1 MKQFAYIIL
10 TAFSVLVSC
19 NTYDYE
25 SILEQLRDHEERIQR
40 LETECLRLNSNI
52 EAVQTVLE
60 ALQSNDYVTDIVKIM
75 EDGVEVGYSITFAQ
89 SGTVTIYHGAD
100 GEDGADGSNGAV
112 PKIGIRKASD
122 GEYYWTAGDEWLTDE
137 SGEKIPAFV
146 ANTPDGKYITPSFRI
161 AEGVWYISYDGG
173 KTWEVVE
180 GGGTGNGTNGFF
192 QSVTYDDKYVYITL
206 TDGTEVKIP
215 REGGESE
222 KVSKVTLTAAAATS
236 TSNGY
241 VLPDQKIGQA
251 VRFGSHSSSYMFII
265 PAGAQVH
272 IEPAS
277 GGSYGFALCDS
288 NDNVIEYTTNAAKHT
303 FEKQYSETHLW
314 ASAPKLGNTYYTIT
328 YKEPESNYWTGKTIW
343 WCGTSIPA
351 GGYPQ
356 IAGEMLG
363 ANVINTATGGSMCRA
378 NVRTGDY
385 NGVNISNITSSLSMT
400 LEEAESFISNY
411 DAIRRLDRNGSLP
424 ATLESSYMNRIRQGS
439 FEVKLM
445 PYLDGTKPM
454 PDLWIIDHGHN
465 DWKYRDSKGQID
477 IALEPTRA
485 NIDSG
490 ELAEDTYMTETI
502 DGVPYARLQSYL
514 GSFENIDPAK
524 LDDFVCSLNRNCYY
538 GSLNFITTLI
548 LVHNPRARF
557 MMIGNYSN
565 EHSGETGYASLIP
578 AQKAWAAD
586 WCFPFCDVASCLG
599 TSQHII
605 PGTSNFF
612 DDYVFHYDTNVFH
625 IYCPDGVHPSSDSSQ
640 YALEIY
646 AGIVVEFIK
655 QHR

>member
-1 MKQFAYIIL
+1 
-10 TAFSVLVSC
+10 
-19 NTYDYE
+19 
-25 SILEQLRDHEERIQR
+25 
-40 LETECLRLNSNI
+40 
-52 EAVQTVLE
+52 
-60 ALQSNDYVTDIVKIM
+60 
-75 EDGVEVGYSITFAQ
+75 
-89 SGTVTIYHGAD
+89 
-100 GEDGADGSNGAV
+100 
-112 PKIGIRKASD
+112 
-122 GEYYWTAGDEWLTDE
+122 
-137 SGEKIPAFV
+137 
-146 ANTPDGKYITPSFRI
+146 
-161 AEGVWYISYDGG
+161 
-173 KTWEVVE
+173 
-180 GGGTGNGTNGFF
+180 
-192 QSVTYDDKYVYITL
+192 
-206 TDGTEVKIP
+206 
-215 REGGESE
+215 
-222 KVSKVTLTAAAATS
+222 
-236 TSNGY
+236 
-241 VLPDQKIGQA
+241 
-251 VRFGSHSSSYMFII
+251 
-265 PAGAQVH
+265 
-272 IEPAS
+272 
-277 GGSYGFALCDS
+277 
-288 NDNVIEYTTNAAKHT
+288 
-303 FEKQYSETHLW
+303 
-314 ASAPKLGNTYYTIT
+314 
-328 YKEPESNYWTGKTIW
+328 
-343 WCGTSIPA
+343 
-351 GGYPQ
+351 
-356 IAGEMLG
+356 
-363 ANVINTATGGSMCRA
+363 
-378 NVRTGDY
+378 
-385 NGVNISNITSSLSMT
+385 MT

-565 EHSGETGYASLIP
+565 EHSGETGYASLIL

-605 PGTSNFF
+605 PGTNNFF

>member
-1 MKQFAYIIL
+1 MKRFIIYILSLL
-10 TAFSVLVSC
+10 TALSC
-19 NTYDYE
+19 QRFDYE
-25 SILEQLRDHEERIQR
+25 SVLEQLRDHEERIEQ
-40 LETECLRLNSNI
+40 LEADCRRLNSNI
-52 EAVQTVLE
+52 EALQAVLE
-60 ALQSNDYVTDIVKIM
+60 ALQCNDYVTDIVKIM
-75 EDGVEVGYSITFAQ
+75 EDGIEIGYSITFAKGG
-89 SGTVTIYHGAD
+89 SVNIY
-100 GEDGADGSNGAV
+100 NGANGST
-112 PKIGIRKASD
+112 PKIGIQKASD
-122 GEYYWTAGDEWLTDE
+122 GEYYWTADNEWLTDE
-137 SGEKIPAFV
+137 EGNMIPAY
-146 ANTPDGKYITPSFRI
+146 NDGNGKYITPQFRI
-161 AEGVWYISYDGG
+161 AEGIWYISYDNGN
-173 KTWEVVE
+173 TWLELGHDGEENE
-180 GGGTGNGTNGFF
+180 GEEFF
-192 QSVTYDDKYVYITL
+192 QDVTYDENNVYITL
-206 TDGTEVKIP
+206 ADGTLVKIP
-215 REGGESE
+215 RKSSE
-222 KVSKVTLTAAAATS
+222 KVSRIALAASTASATHEGYILPTQTVGKPVQYGAHS
-236 TSNGY
+236 T
-241 VLPDQKIGQA
+241 
-251 VRFGSHSSSYMFII
+251 SYMFVI

-277 GGSYGFALCDS
+277 GGSYGFALCDTE
-288 NDNVIEYTTNAAKHT
+288 DNVIEYTNNSANYSFAT
-303 FEKQYSETHLW
+303 QYSETHLW
-314 ASAPKLGNTYYTIT
+314 ASAPKLGTSCYTIT
-328 YKEPESNYWTGKTIW
+328 YSEPQSNYWTGKTIW

-356 IAGEMLG
+356 MAGEMLG
-363 ANVINTATGGSMCRA
+363 ATVINTATGGSMCRA

-400 LEEAESFISNY
+400 SEEVERFIDNY
-411 DAIRRLDRNGSLP
+411 SQ
-424 ATLESSYMNRIRQGS
+424 IRQLDKNKNLPETLDDAYKNRMRQGT

-465 DWKYRDSKGQID
+465 DWKYRDSKGNID

-490 ELAEDTYMTETI
+490 ELAEDTFMTETI
-502 DGVPYARLQSYL
+502 DGVPYARLQSFL

-646 AGIVVEFIK
+646 AGIVAEFIK

>member
-1 MKQFAYIIL
+1 MRRIIIFVCAL
-10 TAFSVLVSC
+10 LCTISC
-19 NTYDYE
+19 STYDYE
-25 SILEQLRDHEERIQR
+25 SILEQLRDHEERIQK
-40 LETECLRLNSNI
+40 LESLCNKLNSNI
-52 EAVQTVLE
+52 EAMQAVLT
-60 ALQSNDYVTDIVKIM
+60 ALEQNDYVTDVVKVVENGI
-75 EDGVEVGYSITFAQ
+75 EVGYSITFAKG
-89 SGTVTIYHGAD
+89 GTVTIYHGSN
-100 GEDGADGSNGAV
+100 GADGAA
-112 PKIGIRKASD
+112 PKVSIRKAAD
-122 GEYYWTAGDEWLTDE
+122 GEYYWTADGEWMTDDE
-137 SGEKIPAFV
+137 GNMIPAVV
-146 ANTPDGKYITPSFRI
+146 ADDPNGEYITPQFRV
-161 AEGVWYISYDGG
+161 ADGKWYVSYDGG
-173 KTWEVVE
+173 NTWQAIE
-180 GGGTGNGTNGFF
+180 GASTENGANDFF
-192 QSVTYDDKYVYITL
+192 QSVSYDDKYVYITL
-206 TDGTEVKIP
+206 NDGTEVKIP
-215 REGGESE
+215 RDGIESE
-222 KVSKVTLTAAAATS
+222 KTKKVTLTAAAVAS
-236 TSNGY
+236 TISGY
-241 VLPDQKIGQA
+241 VLPSQNIGQP
-251 VRFGSHSSSYMFII
+251 VTFGTHSSSYMFII

-272 IEPAS
+272 IEPTS

-288 NDNVIEYTTNAAKHT
+288 NDNVIEYTTNAAKYT
-303 FEKQYSETHLW
+303 FEKQYCETHLW

-400 LEEAESFISNY
+400 LEEVESFISNY
-411 DAIRRLDRNGSLP
+411 ATIRQLDMNGNLP
-424 ATLESSYMNRIRQGS
+424 ATLDDSYIKRIRQGS

-502 DGVPYARLQSYL
+502 NGVPYARLQSYL

-565 EHSGETGYASLIP
+565 EHSGETGYAALIP

-612 DDYVFHYDTNVFH
+612 ENYVFHYDTNVFH
-625 IYCPDGVHPSSDSSQ
+625 IYCPDGVHPSSDSSKH
-640 YALEIY
+640 ALEIY
-646 AGIVVEFIK
+646 AGIVTEFIK

>member
-1 MKQFAYIIL
+1 MKKLFAIFVAMCYLAIGCQRFDYN
-10 TAFSVLVSC
+10 AVL
-19 NTYDYE
+19 D
-25 SILEQLRDHEERIQR
+25 QLRDHENRIEQ
-40 LETECLRLNSNI
+40 LEADCRRLNSNI
-52 EAVQTVLE
+52 EALQAVLE
-60 ALQSNDYVTDIVKIM
+60 ALQCNDYVTDIVKIM
-75 EDGVEVGYSITFAQ
+75 EDGIEIGYSITFAKGG
-89 SGTVTIYHGAD
+89 SVNIY
-100 GEDGADGSNGAV
+100 NGANGST
-112 PKIGIRKASD
+112 PKIGIQKASD
-122 GEYYWTAGDEWLTDE
+122 GEYYWTADNEWLTDE
-137 SGEKIPAFV
+137 EGNMIPAY
-146 ANTPDGKYITPSFRI
+146 NDGNGKYITPQFRI
-161 AEGVWYISYDGG
+161 AEGIWYISYDNGN
-173 KTWEVVE
+173 TWLELGHDGEENE
-180 GGGTGNGTNGFF
+180 GEEFF
-192 QSVTYDDKYVYITL
+192 QDVTYDENNVYITL
-206 TDGTEVKIP
+206 ADGTLVKIP
-215 REGGESE
+215 RKSAE
-222 KVSKVTLTAAAATS
+222 KVSRIALAASTASATHEGYILPTQTVGKPVQYGAHS
-236 TSNGY
+236 T
-241 VLPDQKIGQA
+241 
-251 VRFGSHSSSYMFII
+251 SYMFVI

-277 GGSYGFALCDS
+277 GGSYGFALCDTA
-288 NDNVIEYTTNAAKHT
+288 DNVIEYTNNSANYSFAT
-303 FEKQYSETHLW
+303 QYSETHLW
-314 ASAPKLGNTYYTIT
+314 ASAPKLGTSCYTIT
-328 YKEPESNYWTGKTIW
+328 YSEPQSNYWTGKTIW

-356 IAGEMLG
+356 MAGEMLG
-363 ANVINTATGGSMCRA
+363 ATVINTATGGSMCRA

-400 LEEAESFISNY
+400 SEEVERFIDNY
-411 DAIRRLDRNGSLP
+411 SQ
-424 ATLESSYMNRIRQGS
+424 IRQLDKNKNLPETLDDAYKNRMRQGT

-445 PYLDGTKPM
+445 PYLNGTKPM

-465 DWKYRDSKGQID
+465 DWKYRDSKGNID

-490 ELAEDTYMTETI
+490 ELAEDTFMTETI
-502 DGVPYARLQSYL
+502 DVVPYARLQSFL

-565 EHSGETGYASLIP
+565 EKSGETGYAALIP

-646 AGIVVEFIK
+646 AGIVAEFIK

>member
-1 MKQFAYIIL
+1 MKRFVNIL
-10 TAFSVLVSC
+10 FVAMAVAVTACQHEEIWDKL
-19 NTYDYE
+19 N
-25 SILEQLRDHEERIQR
+25 DHESRIEL
-40 LETECLRLNSNI
+40 LEKQCRELNSNI
-52 EAVQTVLE
+52 EALQAILT
-60 ALQSNDYVTDIVKIM
+60 ALQANDYVTEVMKVM
-75 EDGVEVGYSITFAQ
+75 EDGKEVGYSLTFAK
-89 SGTVTIYHGAD
+89 SGTVTIYHGSN
-100 GEDGADGSNGAV
+100 GTDGST
-112 PKIGIRKASD
+112 PKIGIQKASD
-122 GEYYWTAGDEWLTDE
+122 GEYYWTADDEWMTDE
-137 SGEKIPAFV
+137 EGNMIPA
-146 ANTPDGKYITPSFRI
+146 AYSDGGDGKYITPQFRI
-161 AEGVWYISYDGG
+161 AEGVWYISYDNGN
-173 KTWEVVE
+173 TWLELGHDGE
-180 GGGTGNGTNGFF
+180 ENKGEEFF
-192 QSVTYDDKYVYITL
+192 QDVTYDENNVYITL
-206 TDGTEVKIP
+206 ADGTLVKIP
-215 REGGESE
+215 RKSSE
-222 KVSKVTLTAAAATS
+222 KVSRIALAASTASATHEGYTLPTQTVGKPVQYGAHS
-236 TSNGY
+236 T
-241 VLPDQKIGQA
+241 
-251 VRFGSHSSSYMFII
+251 SYMFVI

-277 GGSYGFALCDS
+277 GGSYGFALCDTE
-288 NDNVIEYTTNAAKHT
+288 DNVIEYTNNSANYSFAT
-303 FEKQYSETHLW
+303 QYSETHLW
-314 ASAPKLGNTYYTIT
+314 ASAPKLGTSCYTIT
-328 YKEPESNYWTGKTIW
+328 YSEPQSNYWTGKTIW

-356 IAGEMLG
+356 MAGKMLG
-363 ANVINTATGGSMCRA
+363 ATVINTATGGSMCRA

-400 LEEAESFISNY
+400 SEEVERFIDNY
-411 DAIRRLDRNGSLP
+411 SQ
-424 ATLESSYMNRIRQGS
+424 IRQLDKNKNLPETLDDAYKNRMRQGT

-465 DWKYRDSKGQID
+465 DWKYRDSKGNID

-490 ELAEDTYMTETI
+490 ELAEDTFMTETI
-502 DGVPYARLQSYL
+502 DGVPYARLQSFL

-640 YALEIY
+640 YALEVY

>member
-1 MKQFAYIIL
+1 MKRFVNIL
-10 TAFSVLVSC
+10 FVAMAVAVTACQHEEIWDKL
-19 NTYDYE
+19 N
-25 SILEQLRDHEERIQR
+25 DHESRIEL
-40 LETECLRLNSNI
+40 LEKQCRELNSNI
-52 EAVQTVLE
+52 EALQAILT
-60 ALQSNDYVTDIVKIM
+60 ALQANDYVTEVMKVM
-75 EDGVEVGYSITFAQ
+75 EDGKEVGYSLTFAK
-89 SGTVTIYHGAD
+89 SGTVTIYHGSN
-100 GEDGADGSNGAV
+100 GTDGST
-112 PKIGIRKASD
+112 PKIGIQKASD
-122 GEYYWTAGDEWLTDE
+122 GEYYWTADDEWMTDE
-137 SGEKIPAFV
+137 EGNMIPA
-146 ANTPDGKYITPSFRI
+146 AYSDGGDGKYITPQFRI
-161 AEGVWYISYDGG
+161 AEGVWYISYDNGN
-173 KTWEVVE
+173 TWLELGHDGE
-180 GGGTGNGTNGFF
+180 ENKGEEFF
-192 QSVTYDDKYVYITL
+192 QDVTYDENNVYITL
-206 TDGTEVKIP
+206 ADGTLVKIP
-215 REGGESE
+215 RKSSE
-222 KVSKVTLTAAAATS
+222 KVSRIALAASTASATHEGYTLPTQTVGKPVQYGAHS
-236 TSNGY
+236 T
-241 VLPDQKIGQA
+241 
-251 VRFGSHSSSYMFII
+251 SYMFVI

-277 GGSYGFALCDS
+277 GGSYGFALCDTE
-288 NDNVIEYTTNAAKHT
+288 DNVIEYTNNSANYSFAT
-303 FEKQYSETHLW
+303 QYSETHLW
-314 ASAPKLGNTYYTIT
+314 ASAPKLGTSCYTIT
-328 YKEPESNYWTGKTIW
+328 YSEPQSNYWTGKTIW

-356 IAGEMLG
+356 MAGKMLG
-363 ANVINTATGGSMCRA
+363 ATVINTATGGSMCRA

-400 LEEAESFISNY
+400 SEEVERFIDNY
-411 DAIRRLDRNGSLP
+411 SQ
-424 ATLESSYMNRIRQGS
+424 IRQLDKNKNLPETLDDAYKNRMRQGT

-465 DWKYRDSKGQID
+465 DWKYRDSKGNID

-490 ELAEDTYMTETI
+490 ELAEDTFMTETI
-502 DGVPYARLQSYL
+502 DGVPYARLQSFL

-625 IYCPDGVHPSSDSSQ
+625 IYCPDGVHP
-640 YALEIY
+640 
-646 AGIVVEFIK
+646 
-655 QHR
+655 

>member
-1 MKQFAYIIL
+1 MKRLFIII
-10 TAFSVLVSC
+10 TAILSAVSC
-19 NTYDYE
+19 ANLDE
-25 SILEQLRDHEERIQR
+25 IWEELRDHEERIEK
-40 LETECLRLNSNI
+40 LETECVRLSRNI
-52 EAVQTVLE
+52 EAIQIILE
-60 ALQSNDYVTDIVKIM
+60 ALKENDYITDIVKIM
-75 EDGVEVGYSITFAQ
+75 EDEVEVGYSITFAK
-89 SGTVTIYHGAD
+89 SGTITIYHGAD
-100 GEDGADGSNGAV
+100 GSNGTA

-122 GEYYWTAGDEWLTDE
+122 GEYYWTSNDEWLTDE
-137 SGEKIPAFV
+137 SGEKIPAAV
-146 ANTPDGKYITPSFRI
+146 PNNPDGKYITPSFRI
-161 AEGVWYISYDGG
+161 AEGIWYISYDNGN
-173 KTWEVVE
+173 TWLELGHDGEENE
-180 GGGTGNGTNGFF
+180 GEEFF
-192 QSVTYDDKYVYITL
+192 QDVTYDENNVYITL
-206 TDGTEVKIP
+206 ADGTLVKIP
-215 REGGESE
+215 RKSSE
-222 KVSKVTLTAAAATS
+222 KVSRIALAASTASATHEGYILPTQTVGKPVQYGAHS
-236 TSNGY
+236 T
-241 VLPDQKIGQA
+241 
-251 VRFGSHSSSYMFII
+251 SYMFVI

-277 GGSYGFALCDS
+277 GGSYGFALCDTE
-288 NDNVIEYTTNAAKHT
+288 DNVIEYTNNSANYSFAT
-303 FEKQYSETHLW
+303 QYSETHLW
-314 ASAPKLGNTYYTIT
+314 ASAPKLGTSCYTIT
-328 YKEPESNYWTGKTIW
+328 YSEPQSNYWTGKTIW

-356 IAGEMLG
+356 MAGEMLG
-363 ANVINTATGGSMCRA
+363 ATVINTATGGSMCRA

-385 NGVNISNITSSLSMT
+385 NGVNISNITSSLSIT
-400 LEEAESFISNY
+400 SEEVERFIDNY
-411 DAIRRLDRNGSLP
+411 SQ
-424 ATLESSYMNRIRQGS
+424 IRQLDKNKNLPETLDDAYKNRMRQGT

>member
-1 MKQFAYIIL
+1 MKQFSYIIL

-52 EAVQTVLE
+52 EALQAVLE
-60 ALQSNDYVTDIVKIM
+60 AMEANDYITDIVKIM
-75 EDGVEVGYSITFAQ
+75 ENGVEIGYSITFAKG
-89 SGTVTIYHGAD
+89 GTVNIYHGAD
-100 GEDGADGSNGAV
+100 GVNGADGSDGTA

-122 GEYYWTAGDEWLTDE
+122 GEYYWTADDQWLTDE
-137 SGEKIPAFV
+137 QGSKIPATFQ
-146 ANTPDGKYITPSFRI
+146 DGKYTTPQFRV
-161 AEGVWYISYDGG
+161 ADGEWFISYDGG
-173 KTWEVVE
+173 NTWKSLGET
-180 GGGTGNGTNGFF
+180 GIGNGSDGFF
-192 QSVTYDDKYVYITL
+192 QDVTYDDKYVYIVL
-206 TDGTEVKIP
+206 SDGTEVKIP
-215 REGGESE
+215 RSE
-222 KVSKVTLTAAAATS
+222 KVSKVALTGSSAAETHS
-236 TSNGY
+236 GY
-241 VLPDQKIGQA
+241 VLPSQKIGQQIA
-251 VRFGSHSSSYMFII
+251 FGTHSSSYMFVI
-265 PAGAQVH
+265 PAGAEVH
-272 IEPAS
+272 IEPVS
-277 GGSYGFALCDS
+277 GGSYGFALCDN
-288 NDNVIEYTTNAAKHT
+288 NDNVLEYTTNAASYT
-303 FEKQYSETHLW
+303 FEKQYYETRLW
-314 ASAPKLGNTYYTIT
+314 VSAPKIGSSYYTIP
-328 YKEPESNYWTGKTIW
+328 YKETISNYWTGKTIW

-445 PYLDGTKPM
+445 PYLDGRKPM

-565 EHSGETGYASLIP
+565 EHSGEIGYASLIP

-605 PGTSNFF
+605 PGTSKFF

>member
-1 MKQFAYIIL
+1 MKRFVNIL
-10 TAFSVLVSC
+10 FVAMAVAVTACQHEEIWDKL
-19 NTYDYE
+19 N
-25 SILEQLRDHEERIQR
+25 DHESRIEL
-40 LETECLRLNSNI
+40 LEKQCRELNSNI
-52 EAVQTVLE
+52 EALQAILT
-60 ALQSNDYVTDIVKIM
+60 ALQANDYVTEVMKVM
-75 EDGVEVGYSITFAQ
+75 EDGKEVGYSLTFAK
-89 SGTVTIYHGAD
+89 SGTVTIYHGSN
-100 GEDGADGSNGAV
+100 GTDGST
-112 PKIGIRKASD
+112 PKIGIQKASD
-122 GEYYWTAGDEWLTDE
+122 GEYYWTADDEWMTDE
-137 SGEKIPAFV
+137 EGNMIPA
-146 ANTPDGKYITPSFRI
+146 AYDDGGNGKYITPQFRI
-161 AEGVWYISYDGG
+161 AEGVWYISYDNGN
-173 KTWEVVE
+173 TWLELGHNGEENE
-180 GGGTGNGTNGFF
+180 GEEFF
-192 QSVTYDDKYVYITL
+192 QDVTYDENNVYITL
-206 TDGTEVKIP
+206 ADGTLVKIP
-215 REGGESE
+215 RKSAE
-222 KVSKVTLTAAAATS
+222 KVSRIALAASTASATHEGYILPTQTVGKPVQYGAHS
-236 TSNGY
+236 T
-241 VLPDQKIGQA
+241 
-251 VRFGSHSSSYMFII
+251 SYMFVI

-277 GGSYGFALCDS
+277 GGSYGFALCDTE
-288 NDNVIEYTTNAAKHT
+288 DNVIEYTNNSANYSFAT
-303 FEKQYSETHLW
+303 QYSETHLW
-314 ASAPKLGNTYYTIT
+314 ASAPKLGTSCYTIT
-328 YKEPESNYWTGKTIW
+328 YSEPQSNYWTGKTIW

-356 IAGEMLG
+356 MAGKMLG
-363 ANVINTATGGSMCRA
+363 ATVINTATGGSMCRA

-400 LEEAESFISNY
+400 SEEVERFIDNY
-411 DAIRRLDRNGSLP
+411 SQ
-424 ATLESSYMNRIRQGS
+424 IRQLDKNKNLPETLDDAYKNRMRQGT

-465 DWKYRDSKGQID
+465 DWKYRDSKGNID

-490 ELAEDTYMTETI
+490 ELAEDTFMTETI
-502 DGVPYARLQSYL
+502 DGVPYARLQSFL

>member
-1 MKQFAYIIL
+1 MLLLA
-10 TAFSVLVSC
+10 VSGC
-19 NTYDYE
+19 QHEDIWNE
-25 SILEQLRDHEERIQR
+25 LRDHEQRIEQ
-40 LETECLRLNSNI
+40 LEKQCRELNSNI
-52 EAVQTVLE
+52 GAIQAIMT
-60 ALQSNDYVTDIVKIM
+60 AIQQNDYVTEVMKIM
-75 EDGVEVGYSITFAQ
+75 ENGIEVGYSITFAKG
-89 SGTVTIYHGAD
+89 GTVTIYHGTD
-100 GEDGADGSNGAV
+100 GTDGSDGKDGAA
-112 PKIGIRKASD
+112 PKIGIKKAQD
-122 GEYYWTAGDEWLTDE
+122 GEYYWTADGEWMTDDE
-137 SGEKIPAFV
+137 GNMIPAVV
-146 ANTPDGKYITPSFRI
+146 ADDPDGEYVTPQFRV
-161 AEGVWYISYDGG
+161 ADGKWYVSYDGG
-173 KTWEVVE
+173 NTWQAIE
-180 GGGTGNGTNGFF
+180 GASTENGANDFF
-192 QSVTYDDKYVYITL
+192 QSVSYDDKYVYITL
-206 TDGTEVKIP
+206 NDGTEVKIP
-215 REGGESE
+215 RDGSESE
-222 KVSKVTLTAAAATS
+222 KTKKVILTAAAVAS
-236 TSNGY
+236 TISGY
-241 VLPDQKIGQA
+241 VLPSQKIGQP
-251 VRFGSHSSSYMFII
+251 VTFGTHSSSYMFII

-272 IEPAS
+272 IEPTS

-288 NDNVIEYTTNAAKHT
+288 NDNVIEYTTNAAKYT
-303 FEKQYSETHLW
+303 FEKQYCETHLW

-400 LEEAESFISNY
+400 LEEVENFISNY
-411 DAIRRLDRNGSLP
+411 ATIRQLDMNGNLP
-424 ATLESSYMNRIRQGS
+424 ATLDDSYIKRIRQGS

-465 DWKYRDSKGQID
+465 DWKYRDSKGHID

-502 DGVPYARLQSYL
+502 NGVPYARLQSYL

-565 EHSGETGYASLIP
+565 EHSGETGYAALIP

-612 DDYVFHYDTNVFH
+612 ENYVFHYDTNVFH
-625 IYCPDGVHPSSDSSQ
+625 IYCPDGVHPSSDSSKH
-640 YALEIY
+640 ALEIY
-646 AGIVVEFIK
+646 AGIVTEFIK

>member
-1 MKQFAYIIL
+1 MSISVMKKLFAIFVAMCYLAIGCQRFDYN
-10 TAFSVLVSC
+10 AVL
-19 NTYDYE
+19 D
-25 SILEQLRDHEERIQR
+25 QLRDHENRIEQ
-40 LETECLRLNSNI
+40 LEADCRRLNSNI
-52 EAVQTVLE
+52 EALQAVLE
-60 ALQSNDYVTDIVKIM
+60 ALQCNDYVTDIVKIM
-75 EDGVEVGYSITFAQ
+75 EDGIEIGYSITFAKGG
-89 SGTVTIYHGAD
+89 SVNIY
-100 GEDGADGSNGAV
+100 NGANGST
-112 PKIGIRKASD
+112 PKIGIQKASD
-122 GEYYWTAGDEWLTDE
+122 GEYYWTADNEWLTDE
-137 SGEKIPAFV
+137 EGNMIPAY
-146 ANTPDGKYITPSFRI
+146 NDGNGKYITPQFRI
-161 AEGVWYISYDGG
+161 AEGIWYISYDNGNTWLELGHDG
-173 KTWEVVE
+173 KENE
-180 GGGTGNGTNGFF
+180 GEEFF
-192 QSVTYDDKYVYITL
+192 QDVTYDENNVYITL
-206 TDGTEVKIP
+206 ADGTLVKIP
-215 REGGESE
+215 RKSSE
-222 KVSKVTLTAAAATS
+222 KVSRIALAASTASATHEGYILPTQTVGKPVQYGTHS
-236 TSNGY
+236 T
-241 VLPDQKIGQA
+241 
-251 VRFGSHSSSYMFII
+251 SYMFVI

-277 GGSYGFALCDS
+277 GGSYGFALCDTE
-288 NDNVIEYTTNAAKHT
+288 DNVIEYTNNSANYSFAT
-303 FEKQYSETHLW
+303 QYSETHLW
-314 ASAPKLGNTYYTIT
+314 ASAPKLGTSCYTIT
-328 YKEPESNYWTGKTIW
+328 YSEPQSNYWTGKTIW

-356 IAGEMLG
+356 MAGEMLG
-363 ANVINTATGGSMCRA
+363 ATVINTATGGSMCRA

-385 NGVNISNITSSLSMT
+385 NGVNIYNITSSLSMT
-400 LEEAESFISNY
+400 SEEVERFIDNY
-411 DAIRRLDRNGSLP
+411 SQ
-424 ATLESSYMNRIRQGS
+424 IRQLDKNKNLPETLDDAYKNRMRQGT

-445 PYLDGTKPM
+445 PYLNGTKPM

-465 DWKYRDSKGQID
+465 DWKYRDSKGNID

-490 ELAEDTYMTETI
+490 ELAEDTFMTETI
-502 DGVPYARLQSYL
+502 DGVPYARLQSFL

-565 EHSGETGYASLIP
+565 EKSGETGYAALIP

-646 AGIVVEFIK
+646 AGIVAEFIK

>member
-1 MKQFAYIIL
+1 MKRFVNIL
-10 TAFSVLVSC
+10 FVAMAVAVTACQHEEIWDKL
-19 NTYDYE
+19 N
-25 SILEQLRDHEERIQR
+25 DHESRIEL
-40 LETECLRLNSNI
+40 LEKQCRELNSNI
-52 EAVQTVLE
+52 EALQAILT
-60 ALQSNDYVTDIVKIM
+60 ALQANDYVTEVMKVM
-75 EDGVEVGYSITFAQ
+75 EDGKEVGYSLTFAK
-89 SGTVTIYHGAD
+89 SGTVTIYHGSN
-100 GEDGADGSNGAV
+100 GTDGST
-112 PKIGIRKASD
+112 PKIGIQKASD
-122 GEYYWTAGDEWLTDE
+122 GEYYWTADDEWMTDE
-137 SGEKIPAFV
+137 EGNMIPA
-146 ANTPDGKYITPSFRI
+146 AYSDGGDGKYITPQFRI
-161 AEGVWYISYDGG
+161 AEGVWYISYDNGN
-173 KTWEVVE
+173 TWLELGHDGE
-180 GGGTGNGTNGFF
+180 ENKGEEFF
-192 QSVTYDDKYVYITL
+192 QDVTYDENNVYITL
-206 TDGTEVKIP
+206 ADGTLVKIP
-215 REGGESE
+215 RKSSE
-222 KVSKVTLTAAAATS
+222 KVSRIALAASTASATHEGYTLPTQTVGKPVQYGAHS
-236 TSNGY
+236 T
-241 VLPDQKIGQA
+241 
-251 VRFGSHSSSYMFII
+251 SYMFVI

-277 GGSYGFALCDS
+277 GGSYGFALCDTE
-288 NDNVIEYTTNAAKHT
+288 DNVIEYTNNSANYSFAT
-303 FEKQYSETHLW
+303 QYSETHLW
-314 ASAPKLGNTYYTIT
+314 ASAPKLGTSCYTIT
-328 YKEPESNYWTGKTIW
+328 YSEPQSNYWTGKTIW

-356 IAGEMLG
+356 MAGKMLG
-363 ANVINTATGGSMCRA
+363 ATVINTATGGSMCRA

-400 LEEAESFISNY
+400 SEEVERFIDNY
-411 DAIRRLDRNGSLP
+411 SQ
-424 ATLESSYMNRIRQGS
+424 IRQLDKNKNLPETLDDAYKNRMRQGT

-465 DWKYRDSKGQID
+465 DWKYRDSKGNID

-490 ELAEDTYMTETI
+490 ELAEDTFMTETI
-502 DGVPYARLQSYL
+502 DGVPYARLQSFL

>member
-1 MKQFAYIIL
+1 MRRIIIFVCAL
-10 TAFSVLVSC
+10 LCTISC
-19 NTYDYE
+19 STYDYD
-25 SILEQLRDHEERIQR
+25 SILEQLRDHEARIQK
-40 LETECLRLNSNI
+40 LEALCNKLNSNI
-52 EAVQTVLE
+52 EAMQVVLT
-60 ALQSNDYVTDIVKIM
+60 ALEQNDYVTDVVKVVENGI
-75 EDGVEVGYSITFAQ
+75 EVGYSITFAKG
-89 SGTVTIYHGAD
+89 GTVTIYHGSN
-100 GEDGADGSNGAV
+100 GADGSA
-112 PKIGIRKASD
+112 PKVSIRKAAD
-122 GEYYWTAGDEWLTDE
+122 GEYYWTADGEWMTDDE
-137 SGEKIPAFV
+137 GNMIPASVPEGSDGEYVTPQFRV
-146 ANTPDGKYITPSFRI
+146 ADGK
-161 AEGVWYISYDGG
+161 WYVSYDGSN
-173 KTWEVVE
+173 TWQAIE
-180 GGGTGNGTNGFF
+180 GASTENGANDFF
-192 QSVTYDDKYVYITL
+192 QSVSYDDKYVYITL
-206 TDGTEVKIP
+206 NDGTEVKIP
-215 REGGESE
+215 RDGSESE
-222 KVSKVTLTAAAATS
+222 KTKKVTLTAAAVAS
-236 TSNGY
+236 TISGY
-241 VLPDQKIGQA
+241 VLPSQKIGQP
-251 VRFGSHSSSYMFII
+251 VTFGTHSSSYMFII

-272 IEPAS
+272 IEPIS

-288 NDNVIEYTTNAAKHT
+288 NDNVIEYTTNAAKYT
-303 FEKQYSETHLW
+303 FEKQYCETHLW

-328 YKEPESNYWTGKTIW
+328 YKESESNYWTGKTIW

-400 LEEAESFISNY
+400 LEEVESFISNY
-411 DAIRRLDRNGSLP
+411 ATIRQLDMNGNLP
-424 ATLESSYMNRIRQGS
+424 ATLDDSYIKRIRQGS

-454 PDLWIIDHGHN
+454 PDLWVIDHGHN

-502 DGVPYARLQSYL
+502 NGVPYARLQSYL

-524 LDDFVCSLNRNCYY
+524 IDDFVCSLNRNCYY

-565 EHSGETGYASLIP
+565 EHSGETGYAALIP

-612 DDYVFHYDTNVFH
+612 ENYVFHYDTNVFH
-625 IYCPDGVHPSSDSSQ
+625 IYCPDGVHPSSDSSKH
-640 YALEIY
+640 ALEIY
-646 AGIVVEFIK
+646 AGIVTEFIK

>member
-1 MKQFAYIIL
+1 MKKLFTTIL
-10 TAFSVLVSC
+10 CSMLLLAVSGC
-19 NTYDYE
+19 QHEEIWNE
-25 SILEQLRDHEERIQR
+25 LRDHEERIEQ
-40 LETECLRLNSNI
+40 LEKQCRELNSNI
-52 EAVQTVLE
+52 GAIQAILT
-60 ALQSNDYVTDIVKIM
+60 AIQQNDYVTEVMKIM
-75 EDGVEVGYSITFAQ
+75 ENGVEVGYSITFAKG
-89 SGTVTIYHGAD
+89 GTVTIYHGAD
-100 GEDGADGSNGAV
+100 GSDGKDGSAPQV
-112 PKIGIRKASD
+112 SIRKAQD
-122 GEYYWTAGDEWLTDE
+122 GEYYWTADGEWMTDE
-137 SGEKIPAFV
+137 NGERIPAVV
-146 ANTPDGKYITPSFRI
+146 ADAPDGKYITPLFRV
-161 AEGVWYISYDGG
+161 AEGKWYVSYDGG
-173 KTWEVVE
+173 NTWQVIE
-180 GGGTGNGTNGFF
+180 GASTENGANDFF
-192 QSVTYDDKYVYITL
+192 QSVSYDDKYVYITL
-206 TDGTEVKIP
+206 NDGTEVKIS
-215 REGGESE
+215 RDGSESE
-222 KVSKVTLTAAAATS
+222 KTRKVTLTSAAVAS
-236 TSNGY
+236 TISGY
-241 VLPDQKIGQA
+241 VLPSQKIGQP
-251 VRFGSHSSSYMFII
+251 VTFGTHSSSYMFII

-272 IEPAS
+272 IEPTS

-288 NDNVIEYTTNAAKHT
+288 NDNVIEFTTNAAKYT
-303 FEKQYSETHLW
+303 FEKQYCETHLW

-411 DAIRRLDRNGSLP
+411 ASIRQLDMNGNLP
-424 ATLESSYMNRIRQGS
+424 ATLDDSYIKRIRQGS

-465 DWKYRDSKGQID
+465 DWKYCDSKGQID

-502 DGVPYARLQSYL
+502 NGVPYARLQSYL

-524 LDDFVCSLNRNCYY
+524 LDDFVCSLNRNSYY

-565 EHSGETGYASLIP
+565 EHSGETGYAALIP

-612 DDYVFHYDTNVFH
+612 ENYVFHYDTNVFH
-625 IYCPDGVHPSSDSSQ
+625 IYCPDGVHPSSDSSKH
-640 YALEIY
+640 ALEIY
-646 AGIVVEFIK
+646 AGIVTEFIK

>member
-1 MKQFAYIIL
+1 MKKVLIII
-10 TAFSVLVSC
+10 TAIISIISC
-19 NTYDYE
+19 TNLDE
-25 SILEQLRDHEERIQR
+25 VWNELRDHEERIQR
-40 LETECLRLNSNI
+40 LEALCNKLNSNI
-52 EAVQTVLE
+52 EAMQAVLT
-60 ALQSNDYVTDIVKIM
+60 ALEQNDYVTDVVKVV
-75 EDGVEVGYSITFAQ
+75 ENGVEVGYSITFAKG
-89 SGTVTIYHGAD
+89 GTVTIYHGSN
-100 GEDGADGSNGAV
+100 GADGSA
-112 PKIGIRKASD
+112 PKVSIRKAAD
-122 GEYYWTAGDEWLTDE
+122 GEYYWTADGEWMTDE
-137 SGEKIPAFV
+137 NGEMIPAVV
-146 ANTPDGKYITPSFRI
+146 ANDPDGEYITPQFRV
-161 AEGVWYISYDGG
+161 ADGKWYVSYDGG
-173 KTWEVVE
+173 NTWQAIE
-180 GGGTGNGTNGFF
+180 GASTENGANDFF
-192 QSVTYDDKYVYITL
+192 QSVSYDDKYVYITL
-206 TDGTEVKIP
+206 NDGTEVKIP
-215 REGGESE
+215 RDGSESE
-222 KVSKVTLTAAAATS
+222 KTKKVILTAAAVAS
-236 TSNGY
+236 TISGY
-241 VLPDQKIGQA
+241 VLPSQKIGQP
-251 VRFGSHSSSYMFII
+251 VTFGTHSSSYMFII

-272 IEPAS
+272 IEPTS

-288 NDNVIEYTTNAAKHT
+288 NDNVIEYTTNAAKYT
-303 FEKQYSETHLW
+303 FEKQYCETHLW

-400 LEEAESFISNY
+400 LEEVENFISNY
-411 DAIRRLDRNGSLP
+411 ATIRQLDMNGNLP
-424 ATLESSYMNRIRQGS
+424 ATLDDSYIKRMRQGS

-502 DGVPYARLQSYL
+502 NGVPYARLQSYL

-565 EHSGETGYASLIP
+565 EHSGETGYAALIP

-612 DDYVFHYDTNVFH
+612 ENYVFHYDTNVFH
-625 IYCPDGVHPSSDSSQ
+625 IYCPDGVHPSSDSSKH
-640 YALEIY
+640 ALEIY
-646 AGIVVEFIK
+646 AGIVTEFIK

>member
-1 MKQFAYIIL
+1 
-10 TAFSVLVSC
+10 
-19 NTYDYE
+19 
-25 SILEQLRDHEERIQR
+25 
-40 LETECLRLNSNI
+40 
-52 EAVQTVLE
+52 
-60 ALQSNDYVTDIVKIM
+60 
-75 EDGVEVGYSITFAQ
+75 
-89 SGTVTIYHGAD
+89 
-100 GEDGADGSNGAV
+100 
-112 PKIGIRKASD
+112 
-122 GEYYWTAGDEWLTDE
+122 
-137 SGEKIPAFV
+137 
-146 ANTPDGKYITPSFRI
+146 
-161 AEGVWYISYDGG
+161 
-173 KTWEVVE
+173 
-180 GGGTGNGTNGFF
+180 
-192 QSVTYDDKYVYITL
+192 
-206 TDGTEVKIP
+206 
-215 REGGESE
+215 
-222 KVSKVTLTAAAATS
+222 
-236 TSNGY
+236 
-241 VLPDQKIGQA
+241 
-251 VRFGSHSSSYMFII
+251 
-265 PAGAQVH
+265 
-272 IEPAS
+272 
-277 GGSYGFALCDS
+277 
-288 NDNVIEYTTNAAKHT
+288 
-303 FEKQYSETHLW
+303 
-314 ASAPKLGNTYYTIT
+314 
-328 YKEPESNYWTGKTIW
+328 
-343 WCGTSIPA
+343 
-351 GGYPQ
+351 
-356 IAGEMLG
+356 
-363 ANVINTATGGSMCRA
+363 
-378 NVRTGDY
+378 
-385 NGVNISNITSSLSMT
+385 MT

-538 GSLNFITTLI
+538 GALNFITTLI

-565 EHSGETGYASLIP
+565 EYSGETGYAPLIP

>member
-1 MKQFAYIIL
+1 MKRFVNIL
-10 TAFSVLVSC
+10 FVAMAVAVTACQHEEIWDKL
-19 NTYDYE
+19 N
-25 SILEQLRDHEERIQR
+25 DHESRIEL
-40 LETECLRLNSNI
+40 LEKQCRELNSNI
-52 EAVQTVLE
+52 EALQAILT
-60 ALQSNDYVTDIVKIM
+60 ALQANDYVTEVMKVM
-75 EDGVEVGYSITFAQ
+75 EDGKEVGYSLTFAK
-89 SGTVTIYHGAD
+89 SGTVTIYHGSN
-100 GEDGADGSNGAV
+100 GTDGST
-112 PKIGIRKASD
+112 PKIGIQKASD
-122 GEYYWTAGDEWLTDE
+122 GEYYWTADDEWMTDE
-137 SGEKIPAFV
+137 EGNMIPA
-146 ANTPDGKYITPSFRI
+146 AYDDGGNGKYITPQFRI
-161 AEGVWYISYDGG
+161 AEGVWYISYDNGN
-173 KTWEVVE
+173 TWLELGHNGEENE
-180 GGGTGNGTNGFF
+180 GEEFF
-192 QSVTYDDKYVYITL
+192 QDVTYDENNVYITL
-206 TDGTEVKIP
+206 ADGTLVKIP
-215 REGGESE
+215 RKSAE
-222 KVSKVTLTAAAATS
+222 KVSRIALAASTASATHEGYILPTQTVGKPVQYGAHS
-236 TSNGY
+236 T
-241 VLPDQKIGQA
+241 
-251 VRFGSHSSSYMFII
+251 SYMFVI

-277 GGSYGFALCDS
+277 GGSYGFALCDTE
-288 NDNVIEYTTNAAKHT
+288 DNVIEYTNNSANYSFAT
-303 FEKQYSETHLW
+303 QYSETHLW
-314 ASAPKLGNTYYTIT
+314 ASAPKLGTSCYTIT
-328 YKEPESNYWTGKTIW
+328 YSEPQSNYWTGKTIW

-356 IAGEMLG
+356 MAGKMLG
-363 ANVINTATGGSMCRA
+363 ATVINTATGGSMCRA

-400 LEEAESFISNY
+400 SEEVERFIDNY
-411 DAIRRLDRNGSLP
+411 SQ
-424 ATLESSYMNRIRQGS
+424 IRQLDKNKNLPETLDDAYKNRMRQGT

-465 DWKYRDSKGQID
+465 DWKYRDSKGNID

-490 ELAEDTYMTETI
+490 ELAEDTFMTETI
-502 DGVPYARLQSYL
+502 DGVPYARLQSFL

-640 YALEIY
+640 YALEVY

>member
-1 MKQFAYIIL
+1 MAVAV
-10 TAFSVLVSC
+10 TACQHEEIWDKL
-19 NTYDYE
+19 N
-25 SILEQLRDHEERIQR
+25 DHESRIEL
-40 LETECLRLNSNI
+40 LEKQCRELNSNI
-52 EAVQTVLE
+52 EALQAILT
-60 ALQSNDYVTDIVKIM
+60 ALQANDYVTEVMKVM
-75 EDGVEVGYSITFAQ
+75 EDGKEVGYSLTFAK
-89 SGTVTIYHGAD
+89 SGTVTIYHGSN
-100 GEDGADGSNGAV
+100 GTDGST
-112 PKIGIRKASD
+112 PKIGIQKASD
-122 GEYYWTAGDEWLTDE
+122 GEYYWTADDEWMTDE
-137 SGEKIPAFV
+137 EGNMIPA
-146 ANTPDGKYITPSFRI
+146 AYSDGGDGKYITPQFRI
-161 AEGVWYISYDGG
+161 AEGVWYISYDNGN
-173 KTWEVVE
+173 TWLELGHDGE
-180 GGGTGNGTNGFF
+180 ENKGEEFF
-192 QSVTYDDKYVYITL
+192 QDVTYDENNVYITL
-206 TDGTEVKIP
+206 ADGTLVKIP
-215 REGGESE
+215 RKSSE
-222 KVSKVTLTAAAATS
+222 KVSRIALAASTASATHEGYTLPTQTVGKPVQYGAHS
-236 TSNGY
+236 T
-241 VLPDQKIGQA
+241 
-251 VRFGSHSSSYMFII
+251 SYMFVI

-277 GGSYGFALCDS
+277 GGSYGFALCDTE
-288 NDNVIEYTTNAAKHT
+288 DNVIEYTNNSANYSFAT
-303 FEKQYSETHLW
+303 QYSETHLW
-314 ASAPKLGNTYYTIT
+314 ASAPKLGTSCYTIT
-328 YKEPESNYWTGKTIW
+328 YSEPQSNYWTGKTIW

-356 IAGEMLG
+356 MAGKMLG
-363 ANVINTATGGSMCRA
+363 ATVINTATGGSMCRA

-400 LEEAESFISNY
+400 SEEVERFIDNY
-411 DAIRRLDRNGSLP
+411 SQ
-424 ATLESSYMNRIRQGS
+424 IRQLDKNKNLPETLDDAYKNRMRQGT

-465 DWKYRDSKGQID
+465 DWKYRDSKGNID

-490 ELAEDTYMTETI
+490 ELAEDTFMTETI
-502 DGVPYARLQSYL
+502 DGVPYARLQSFL

-625 IYCPDGVHPSSDSSQ
+625 IYCPDGVHP
-640 YALEIY
+640 
-646 AGIVVEFIK
+646 
-655 QHR
+655 

>member
-1 MKQFAYIIL
+1 MAVAV
-10 TAFSVLVSC
+10 TACQHEEIWDKL
-19 NTYDYE
+19 N
-25 SILEQLRDHEERIQR
+25 DHESRIEL
-40 LETECLRLNSNI
+40 LEKQCRELNSNI
-52 EAVQTVLE
+52 EALQAILT
-60 ALQSNDYVTDIVKIM
+60 ALQANDYVTEVMKVM
-75 EDGVEVGYSITFAQ
+75 EDGKEVGYSLTFAK
-89 SGTVTIYHGAD
+89 SGTVTIYHGSN
-100 GEDGADGSNGAV
+100 GTDGST
-112 PKIGIRKASD
+112 PKIGIQKASD
-122 GEYYWTAGDEWLTDE
+122 GEYYWTADDEWMTDE
-137 SGEKIPAFV
+137 EGNMIPA
-146 ANTPDGKYITPSFRI
+146 AYDDGGNGKYITPQFRI
-161 AEGVWYISYDGG
+161 AEGVWYISYDNGN
-173 KTWEVVE
+173 TWLELGHNGEENE
-180 GGGTGNGTNGFF
+180 GEEFF
-192 QSVTYDDKYVYITL
+192 QDVTYDENNVYITL
-206 TDGTEVKIP
+206 ADGTLVKIP
-215 REGGESE
+215 RKSAE
-222 KVSKVTLTAAAATS
+222 KVSRIALAASTASATHEGYILPTQTVGKPVQYGAHS
-236 TSNGY
+236 T
-241 VLPDQKIGQA
+241 
-251 VRFGSHSSSYMFII
+251 SYMFVI

-277 GGSYGFALCDS
+277 GGSYGFALCDTE
-288 NDNVIEYTTNAAKHT
+288 DNVIEYTNNSANYSFAT
-303 FEKQYSETHLW
+303 QYSETHLW
-314 ASAPKLGNTYYTIT
+314 ASAPKLGTSCYTIT
-328 YKEPESNYWTGKTIW
+328 YSEPQSNYWTGKTIW

-356 IAGEMLG
+356 MAGKMLG
-363 ANVINTATGGSMCRA
+363 ATVINTATGGSMCRA

-400 LEEAESFISNY
+400 SEEVERFIDNY
-411 DAIRRLDRNGSLP
+411 SQ
-424 ATLESSYMNRIRQGS
+424 IRQLDKNKNLPETLDDAYKNRMRQGT

-465 DWKYRDSKGQID
+465 DWKYRDSKGNID

-490 ELAEDTYMTETI
+490 ELAEDTFMTETI
-502 DGVPYARLQSYL
+502 DGVPYARLQSFL

>member
-1 MKQFAYIIL
+1 MKKVFIII
-10 TAFSVLVSC
+10 TAIISIISC
-19 NTYDYE
+19 TNLDE
-25 SILEQLRDHEERIQR
+25 VWNELRDHEERIQK
-40 LETECLRLNSNI
+40 LEALCNKLNSNI
-52 EAVQTVLE
+52 EAMQAVLT
-60 ALQSNDYVTDIVKIM
+60 ALEQNDYVTDVVKVVENGI
-75 EDGVEVGYSITFAQ
+75 EVGYSITFAKG
-89 SGTVTIYHGAD
+89 GTVTIYHGSN
-100 GEDGADGSNGAV
+100 GADGSA
-112 PKIGIRKASD
+112 PKVSIRKAAD
-122 GEYYWTAGDEWLTDE
+122 GEYYWTADGEWMTDE
-137 SGEKIPAFV
+137 NGEMIPAVV
-146 ANTPDGKYITPSFRI
+146 ANDPDGEYITPQFRV
-161 AEGVWYISYDGG
+161 ADGKWYVSYDGG
-173 KTWEVVE
+173 NTWQAIE
-180 GGGTGNGTNGFF
+180 GASTENGANDFF
-192 QSVTYDDKYVYITL
+192 QSVSYDDKYVYITL
-206 TDGTEVKIP
+206 NDGTEVKIP
-215 REGGESE
+215 RDGSESE
-222 KVSKVTLTAAAATS
+222 KTKKVILTAAAVAS
-236 TSNGY
+236 TISGY
-241 VLPDQKIGQA
+241 VLPSQKIGQP
-251 VRFGSHSSSYMFII
+251 VTFGTHSSSYMFII

-272 IEPAS
+272 IEPTS

-288 NDNVIEYTTNAAKHT
+288 NDNVIEYTTNAAKYT
-303 FEKQYSETHLW
+303 FEKQYCETHLW

-400 LEEAESFISNY
+400 LEEVENFISNY
-411 DAIRRLDRNGSLP
+411 ATIRQLDMNGNLP
-424 ATLESSYMNRIRQGS
+424 ATLDDSYIKRMRQGS

-502 DGVPYARLQSYL
+502 NGVPYARLQSYL

-565 EHSGETGYASLIP
+565 EHSGETGYAALIP

-612 DDYVFHYDTNVFH
+612 ENYVFHYDTNVFH
-625 IYCPDGVHPSSDSSQ
+625 IYCPDGVHPSSDSSKH
-640 YALEIY
+640 ALEIY
-646 AGIVVEFIK
+646 AGIVTEFIK

>member
-1 MKQFAYIIL
+1 MKRFIIYIL
-10 TAFSVLVSC
+10 SLLAALSC
-19 NTYDYE
+19 QRFDYE
-25 SILEQLRDHEERIQR
+25 SVLEQLRDHEERIEQ
-40 LETECLRLNSNI
+40 LEADCRRLNSNI
-52 EAVQTVLE
+52 EALQAVLE
-60 ALQSNDYVTDIVKIM
+60 ALQCNDYVTDIVKIM
-75 EDGVEVGYSITFAQ
+75 EDGIEIGYSITFAKGG
-89 SGTVTIYHGAD
+89 SVNIY
-100 GEDGADGSNGAV
+100 NGANGST
-112 PKIGIRKASD
+112 PKIGIQKASD
-122 GEYYWTAGDEWLTDE
+122 GEYYWTADNEWLTDE
-137 SGEKIPAFV
+137 EGNMIPAY
-146 ANTPDGKYITPSFRI
+146 NDGNGKYITPQFRI
-161 AEGVWYISYDGG
+161 AEGIWYISYDNGN
-173 KTWEVVE
+173 TWLELGHDGEENE
-180 GGGTGNGTNGFF
+180 GEEFF
-192 QSVTYDDKYVYITL
+192 QDVTYDENNVYITL
-206 TDGTEVKIP
+206 ADGTLVKIP
-215 REGGESE
+215 RKSSE
-222 KVSKVTLTAAAATS
+222 KVSRIALAASTASATHEGYILPTQTVGKPVQYGAHS
-236 TSNGY
+236 T
-241 VLPDQKIGQA
+241 
-251 VRFGSHSSSYMFII
+251 SYMFVI

-277 GGSYGFALCDS
+277 GGSYGFALCDTA
-288 NDNVIEYTTNAAKHT
+288 DNVIEYTNNSANYSFAT
-303 FEKQYSETHLW
+303 QYSETHLW
-314 ASAPKLGNTYYTIT
+314 ASAPKLGTSYYTVT
-328 YKEPESNYWTGKTIW
+328 YSEPQSNYWTGKTIW

-356 IAGEMLG
+356 MAGEMLG
-363 ANVINTATGGSMCRA
+363 ATVINTATGGSMCRA

-400 LEEAESFISNY
+400 SEEVERFIDNY
-411 DAIRRLDRNGSLP
+411 SQ
-424 ATLESSYMNRIRQGS
+424 IRQLDKNKNLPETLDDAYKNRMRQGT

-465 DWKYRDSKGQID
+465 DWKYRDSKGNID

-490 ELAEDTYMTETI
+490 ELAEDTFMTETI
-502 DGVPYARLQSYL
+502 DGVPYARLQSFL

-565 EHSGETGYASLIP
+565 EKSGETGYAPLIP

-599 TSQHII
+599 TSLHII
-605 PGTSNFF
+605 PGTN
-612 DDYVFHYDTNVFH
+612 DYENIASHYDTDVFH

-640 YALEIY
+640 HALEIY
-646 AGIVVEFIK
+646 AGIVAEFIK